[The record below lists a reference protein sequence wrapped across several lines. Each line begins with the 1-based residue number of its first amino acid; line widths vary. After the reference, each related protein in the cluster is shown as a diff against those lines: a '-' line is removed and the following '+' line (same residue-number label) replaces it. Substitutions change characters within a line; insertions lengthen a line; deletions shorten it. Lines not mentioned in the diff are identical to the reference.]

1 MYMDYSNFDNNDL
14 VFTTNKNGELTGGGF
29 VIQSELL
36 KNTIKNGEELQGQS
50 GGGLIDY
57 NSKVLLNT
65 FKDLA
70 VPVGLFFTQNQV
82 EKNNNIRYEHKSDF
96 IEDTLYDK
104 LLDMLEPSKRKLHDR
119 KTKRKR
125 EHNKKKTKKHR

>member
-36 KNTIKNGEELQGQS
+36 KNTITTGEELQGQS

-57 NSKVLLNT
+57 NSKELLNT

-70 VPVGLFFTQNQV
+70 VPVGLFFTQKQV
-82 EKNNNIRYEHKSDF
+82 EKNNNIRYEHKSEF
-96 IEDTLYDK
+96 IEDTLYYK
-104 LLDMLEPSKRKLHDR
+104 LLDMLEPSKMKLHDR